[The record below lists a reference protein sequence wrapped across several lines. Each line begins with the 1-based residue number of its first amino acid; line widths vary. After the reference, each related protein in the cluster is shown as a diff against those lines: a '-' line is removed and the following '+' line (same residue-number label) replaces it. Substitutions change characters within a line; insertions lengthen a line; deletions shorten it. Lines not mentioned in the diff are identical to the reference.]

1 MVKIGR
7 LRIKNYKSI
16 KELSI
21 EDVDSAVILVGKNS
35 TGKTAVMHAIC
46 AMVGA
51 RPIEPHDFNDPS
63 ENIEIDAVIEITKED
78 LDMMYE
84 RGIVSRHKKRE
95 AWNAD
100 FSKKLPGFAD
110 GELKFTFIATPDG
123 KVFYNDGQRAHNPNI
138 LSALPKVYF
147 VDSMR
152 NMQEIEND
160 IFHFQGNKEMAELKE
175 NVCVLSA
182 NRVCS
187 HCFKCVEEIK
197 KKTPDEL
204 SLAETT
210 RLLEYKLF
218 HTNISDFADRLNT
231 GFHRNSSKK
240 DDIVYRFDMD
250 VDKVFSLKTSI
261 HNTERDYY
269 EDIHKTGASTR
280 SIYLLSLLETYTANE
295 SNVPSIIMIEEPEL
309 YLHPQLQKSASE
321 VLYRL
326 SKKNQVFFSTHSPNM
341 LFNFSTKHI
350 KQVVLDEH
358 CSTVVRE
365 GEEIDEILDDLGYA
379 ANDLMNVSFVFI
391 VEGKQDRSRLPLLLE
406 KHYSEIY
413 DDEGRLQRI
422 SIINTNSCTNIK
434 TYANLKYIN
443 QLYLKDQF
451 LMIRDSDGK
460 KPEYLVKQ
468 LCNYY
473 KKREGED
480 EGYIPRVTSKNVLV
494 LKYYSFENYFLDPEI
509 MAKIGVVKSVDE
521 FYNILYKKYRDYLYK
536 ITSVRR
542 MQKIIGVRIN
552 SRQDIIDNMENF
564 RIFVRGHNL
573 FDIFYG
579 RYNREEEEKILREY
593 IDVAP
598 RENFAD
604 IFDAIDRF
612 VYFENRKKEADDE
625 E

>member
-7 LRIKNYKSI
+7 LRIRNYKSI

-63 ENIEIDAVIEITKED
+63 ENIEIDAAIEITKED

-100 FSKKLPGFAD
+100 FLKKLPGFAD

-138 LSALPKVYF
+138 LSVLPKVYF

-341 LFNFSTKHI
+341 LFNFSTKQI

>member
-1 MVKIGR
+1 MKISR
-7 LRIKNYKSI
+7 LRIKNFKSI
-16 KELSI
+16 RELSI
-21 EDVDSAVILVGKNS
+21 EDVDNAVILVGKNN
-35 TGKTAVMHAIC
+35 TGKTAVMHAIQ

-51 RPIEPHDFNDPS
+51 KPIEPHDFNDPCR
-63 ENIEIDAVIEITKED
+63 NIEVEVSFEITEED
-78 LDMMYE
+78 LDMMHD
-84 RGIVSRHKKRE
+84 RGIVSRYKKRE
-95 AWNAD
+95 VWDAD
-100 FSKKLPGFAD
+100 FAKKLPSFAD
-110 GELKFTFIATPDG
+110 GELKFTFIAAPDG
-123 KVFYNDGQRAHNPNI
+123 RVSYNDGFRANNPNI
-138 LSALPKVYF
+138 LNVLPKVYF
-147 VDSMR
+147 IDSMR
-152 NMQEIEND
+152 NMEELEED

-175 NVCVLSA
+175 NVCVLSQK
-182 NRVCS
+182 RVCN
-187 HCFKCVEEIK
+187 HCFQCVEQIK
-197 KKTPDEL
+197 NKTPDEL

-218 HTNISDFADRLNT
+218 HTNLSDFADRLNE
-231 GFHRNSSKK
+231 GYHRNSSKK

-250 VDKVFSLKTSI
+250 VDKVLALKTSI
-261 HNTERDYY
+261 HNKERDYY
-269 EDIHKTGASTR
+269 EDIHQAGASTK
-280 SIYLLSLLETYTANE
+280 SLYIMSLLETYTGNE
-295 SNVPSIIMIEEPEL
+295 SSVPSIIMIEEPEI
-309 YLHPQLQKSASE
+309 YLHPQLQKSTSE

-341 LFNFSTKHI
+341 LFNFSTKQI
-350 KQVVLDEH
+350 KQVVLDESY
-358 CSTVVRE
+358 STVVRE

-413 DDEGRLQRI
+413 DEEGRLQRI

-473 KKREGED
+473 RKREGED
-480 EGYIPRVTSKNVLV
+480 SGYIPRVTPKNVLV

-509 MAKIGVVKSVDE
+509 MTKIGVVKSVDE
-521 FYNILYKKYRDYLYK
+521 FYNILYRKFKDYLYK
-536 ITSVRR
+536 ITSVKR

-552 SRQDIIDNMENF
+552 SKQDIIDNMESF
-564 RIFVRGHNL
+564 RIYVRGHNL

-579 RYNREEEEKILREY
+579 KYNREEEERILRRY
-593 IDVAP
+593 IDIAP

-604 IFDAIDRF
+604 IFEAIDRF

>member
-1 MVKIGR
+1 MKISKLKIR
-7 LRIKNYKSI
+7 NYKSI

-21 EDVDSAVILVGKNS
+21 EDVDYAVILVGKNN
-35 TGKTAVMHAIC
+35 TGKTAVMHAIQ

-51 RPIEPHDFNDPS
+51 KAIEPHDFNDPTK
-63 ENIEIDAVIEITKED
+63 NIEVEVSFEITEED

-84 RGIVSRHKKRE
+84 RGIVSRYKKRE
-95 AWNAD
+95 AWDSD
-100 FSKKLPGFAD
+100 FAKKLPGFSE
-110 GELKFTFIATPDG
+110 GELKFTFIASPDG
-123 KVFYNDGQRAHNPNI
+123 RISYNDGYRAANPYI
-138 LSALPKVYF
+138 LDVLPKVYF
-147 VDSMR
+147 IDSMR
-152 NMQEIEND
+152 NLLELEED
-160 IFHFQGNKEMAELKE
+160 IFRFQGNKEMAELKE
-175 NVCVLSA
+175 NICVLSPKKEC
-182 NRVCS
+182 N
-187 HCFKCVEEIK
+187 HCFSCIERIK
-197 KKTPDEL
+197 GKTPEEL

-218 HTNISDFADRLNT
+218 HTNLSDFADRLNK
-231 GFHRNSSKK
+231 GFHRNSGKN

-261 HNTERDYY
+261 YNKERDYY
-269 EDIHKTGASTR
+269 EDIHKAGASTK
-280 SIYLLSLLETYTANE
+280 SIYIMSLLETYTGNE
-295 SNVPSIIMIEEPEL
+295 SSVPSIIMIEEPEI
-309 YLHPQLQKSASE
+309 YLHPQLQKATSE

-341 LFNFSTKHI
+341 LFNFSTKQI
-350 KQVVLDEH
+350 KQVVLDEDY
-358 CSTVVRE
+358 STVVRE

-391 VEGKQDRSRLPLLLE
+391 VEGKQDRKRLPLLLE
-406 KHYSEIY
+406 KHYSEVY
-413 DDEGRLQRI
+413 DEEGRLQRI

-480 EGYIPRVTSKNVLV
+480 EGYIPRVTPRNVLV

-509 MAKIGVVKSVDE
+509 MTKIGVVKSVDE
-521 FYNILYKKYRDYLYK
+521 FYNTLYRKIKDHLYKL
-536 ITSVRR
+536 TSVKR
-542 MQKIIGVRIN
+542 MQKIIGIRIN
-552 SRQDIIDNMENF
+552 TKQDIIDNMENF
-564 RIFVRGHNL
+564 RVFVRGHNL

-579 RYNREEEEKILREY
+579 RYNKEEEEEILRRY
-593 IDVAP
+593 IDTAP

-604 IFDAIDRF
+604 ILEAIDRF
-612 VYFENRKKEADDE
+612 VYFENRRKEEYNE